1 VSRRKGRIL
10 AFQALYSWDVSKAPV
25 EDILNFSWLQKDSE
39 IKEGIEQAEPNE
51 VLKDEETFASLIIAG
66 TIDHVSEIDKVIES
80 YLSDNW
86 SLDRINKVALAIL
99 RTASYEI
106 LFQKDIDPKISID
119 EAVHIAREY
128 GTDDSYKFINAVLDK
143 IGKNERSKEA

>member
-1 VSRRKGRIL
+1 M
-10 AFQALYSWDVSKAPV
+10 
-25 EDILNFSWLQKDSE
+25 
-39 IKEGIEQAEPNE
+39 
-51 VLKDEETFASLIIAG
+51 IIAG

-99 RTASYEI
+99 RTAAYEI

-143 IGKNERSKEA
+143 IGKNERSHISMEEL